1 MNRTLTTM
9 FLLAL
14 AGTVAAK
21 EPDRPTT
28 MRQVGR
34 TTVITESDG
43 SRTLCR
49 PVGPQLVCTKEKK
62 SE

>member
-1 MNRTLTTM
+1 MNRTLTTL

-14 AGTVAAK
+14 AGTVAAE
-21 EPDRPTT
+21 EPDRQTT
-28 MRQVGR
+28 ARQVGR
-34 TTVITESDG
+34 TTVITDTEG
-43 SRTLCR
+43 NRTYCR